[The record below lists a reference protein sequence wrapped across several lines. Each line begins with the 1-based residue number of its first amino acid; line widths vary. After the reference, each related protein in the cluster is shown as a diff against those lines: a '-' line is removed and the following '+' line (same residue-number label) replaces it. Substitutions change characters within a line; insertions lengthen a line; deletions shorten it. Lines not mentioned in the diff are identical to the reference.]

1 MKKVILA
8 LVVATMCGM
17 GVSCSKAEEEVPQ
30 KILDL
35 YPTAASIEQEGS
47 LITSLDKKGNV
58 VGYVLNSKPASDGIE
73 GKNGETPLEIL
84 IDGDKVVTNV
94 EMLENQETPSFVNI
108 VVKSGLLE
116 KWNGVGVEEAV
127 TKPVDVV
134 SGATLTSNSVIKT
147 FRTAVKANK
156 ANM

>member
-1 MKKVILA
+1 MNKVILGLAVAA
-8 LVVATMCGM
+8 LCGLAI
-17 GVSCSKAEEEVPQ
+17 SCSKTEEVPQ
-30 KILDL
+30 RILDI

-47 LITSLDKKGNV
+47 LITALDKKGNV
-58 VGYVLNSKPASDGIE
+58 LGYVLNSKPASDGIV
-73 GKNGETPLEIL
+73 GRNGETPLEIL
-84 IDGDKVVTNV
+84 FDGKKVVTSV

-108 VVKSGLLE
+108 VKKSGLLE
-116 KWNGVGVEEAV
+116 KWDGVGVEEAV
-127 TKPVDVV
+127 TKHVDIV